1 MNFKYYLGTYEKKD
15 GSRSLR
21 LKMETS
27 KSDVQYI
34 DSGISILKTQWDA
47 GKQRVKRHPLEE
59 QKNGLLSSLL
69 SDIQRLHYDNK
80 GASAKRLHSIYK
92 SRLKHDGSSFIDFYY
107 SLMEEMKLKGKV
119 RTATIQL
126 HYIKKLQKFSSHVS
140 FSDLSPQFAK
150 DYETW
155 MLKRGNK
162 INTIASNFK
171 ALSAALNKAVK
182 LGLIKS
188 NPIKGYRIT
197 TENTEKESLTFNE
210 ILAIQDLIIPDRFKG
225 MAKARDMFLFSFY
238 TAGMRFSDLC
248 RLRWVN
254 IRENEIIYTMN
265 KSRSRAGAKR
275 SIPLAPKTI
284 EILDMYKGNDPIFV
298 FPPLYGYDKKSVEE
312 IEYKIYISNN
322 SLNRS
327 LKILGGKLGFNS
339 GLSMHSAKHSF
350 TSYALK
356 NDVSIVMIS
365 KLLGHTKLSTTQHYL
380 KDFYHKEQTDE
391 INRLFGG

>member
-47 GKQRVKRHPLEE
+47 GKQKVKRHPLEE

-162 INTIASNFK
+162 VNTIASNFK

-188 NPIKGYRIT
+188 NPIKGYQIT

-210 ILAIQDLIIPDRFKG
+210 ILAIQDLVIPDRFKG

-254 IRENEIIYTMN
+254 IKENEIIYTMN

-284 EILDMYKGNDPIFV
+284 EILDLYKGNDPIFV
-298 FPPLYGYDKKSVEE
+298 FPPLYGMNKKSVEE

-350 TSYALK
+350 TNHALK